1 MSSTTPVSNPHF
13 PYQFP
18 INWEYVFTPDAFKYN
33 GRLSGLDKIRLAH
46 GRKIVRKPGMQGD
59 SYGR

>member
-46 GRKIVRKPGMQGD
+46 GRKIVRKPGM
-59 SYGR
+59 